1 MRKAVLSVLLLA
13 PMALLAQS
21 GSNAPV
27 PAGTLRTSINFPVE
41 RVQTPTAADLY
52 CAGFV
57 SKPISPKDKYVTG
70 GLESPYSARYA
81 NGDAIYLNGKG
92 YETGQQFTIVREL
105 KDPNRYELF
114 NGQWAALKAAGQPY
128 EELARIRVIDGRGKM
143 AIAQIEFSCD
153 TVVPGDYVIPYVD
166 KSSIAFHTPIQFDRF
181 APSNGQ
187 LSGRIFLAKDFD
199 SQLGTGGK
207 VYMNVGASQGLK
219 IGDYLRA
226 VRNYNADAHDPV
238 DSLSFKASTN
248 EPTQTHSAVVDP
260 NFLSERG
267 GLATHTSDMPRR
279 AVAEIVVVGTTSG
292 TSTGM
297 IVFAMEPVHVGDNVE
312 LDPQ

>member
-1 MRKAVLSVLLLA
+1 LA

-57 SKPISPKDKYVTG
+57 GKPISQKDKYVTG
-70 GLESPYSARYA
+70 GLESPSTARFA
-81 NGDAIYLNGKG
+81 NGDAIYLSGKG

-114 NGQWAALKAAGQPY
+114 KGQWAALKAAGQPY
-128 EELARIRVIDGRGKM
+128 EELARVKVMDNRGKM

-153 TVVPGDYVIPYVD
+153 TVVPGNYAIRFVD
-166 KSSIAFHTPIQFDRF
+166 KSSVAFHTPMQFDRF

-187 LSGRIFLAKDFD
+187 LRGRVLLTKDFD

-207 VYMNVGASQGLK
+207 VYLNVGASQGLK
-219 IGDYLRA
+219 VGDYLRA
-226 VRNYNADAHDPV
+226 VRNYKAGAEDPV

-248 EPTQTHSAVVDP
+248 EPTQTHSAAIDP
-260 NFLSERG
+260 NFLSDRG
-267 GLATHTSDMPRR
+267 GPAIHTSDMPRR
-279 AVAEIVVVGTTSG
+279 AVAEIVIVGTTPG